1 MNGLSCTILRLVLPA
16 AALASALAAFGTAP
30 LTPAE
35 RNYLRAHGP
44 IRYAPD
50 PAFPPLEFLDAEGQA
65 QGITPD
71 LLALMARH
79 VGATLTTVPCPSW
92 TGALDAVR
100 RGGADLLGTVTPT
113 REREVF
119 LLFSK
124 PYMSVPYAL
133 FVRDGGPRIKDLT
146 DMEGLHLGVVDGYG
160 ILSWL
165 ETKHPGLALV
175 LVPDVATGMTR
186 LASGNLD
193 AMLETLPVGLYV
205 VREKSLTNIK
215 MLPGTVYEVPQ
226 CLAVSRGNGLLLSIV
241 QKGLDSLTAKEKV
254 AVFEKWTGH
263 DFFPEPWYRRG
274 PIQTTALIAF
284 LILAAL
290 AAWVI
295 LLKRAVARGMRA
307 ERQAAQALRESEE
320 RFAAFMSYLPAVA
333 VMRDPQGRYVY
344 MNEAWER
351 AMALRRE
358 DFMGQTPYDCF
369 PAKDASKLLADDRRV
384 LETGE
389 AVSGEMELHHG
400 DGPRRW
406 FTSHF
411 PIRHPSGRIGLV
423 GILYVDITALK
434 ASEAALRE
442 SELRF
447 RTLAET
453 TRTAIFMYQGERM
466 IYANPATSHYTGYT
480 EGELLRLNIFDDLVH
495 PDYREGV
502 RDLGRR
508 RLAGENNIPDRHEF
522 PIVRKDGA
530 LRWVEYTASVA
541 EQAGTPTAIA
551 SAYDITGRMKAEAE
565 LAEAK
570 KFEAIGMIANGV
582 AHEVRNPLFAIQT
595 IVLALQKKLAGKTEF
610 DEYVRHVAEQTGR
623 LNALMSDLL
632 LLGRP
637 VEPSAFK
644 RLLLVDVLEESL
656 NALMP
661 AWPEVRALCVLDL
674 PNASL
679 RVMGSKEKLVQVI
692 VNLIDNAL
700 SLSGGEG
707 PVTVRLRREG
717 SQARLAIQDAGP
729 GVPAEFLPKL
739 FTPFASQRKGG
750 TGLGLAIAMKIV
762 QAHGGTLTAANNDPG
777 PGATFTVML
786 PAAE

>member
-1 MNGLSCTILRLVLPA
+1 MKGPSCTILRLLISA
-16 AALASALAAFGTAP
+16 AALVSALAAFGTAS
-30 LTPAE
+30 LTAAE
-35 RNYLRAHGP
+35 REYLSAHGP

-50 PAFPPLEFLDAEGQA
+50 PAFPPLEFLDATGKA
-65 QGITPD
+65 RGITPD
-71 LLALMARH
+71 LLVLMAQH

-100 RGGADLLGTVTPT
+100 RGDADLLGTLTKTP
-113 REREVF
+113 EREAY
-119 LLFSK
+119 LQFST

-133 FVRDGGPRIKDLT
+133 FIRDGGPHIRDLN
-146 DMEGLHLGVVDGYG
+146 DMEGLRLGVVDGYG
-160 ILSWL
+160 VLSWL
-165 ETKHPGLALV
+165 AAKHPELTPI
-175 LVPDVATGMTR
+175 LVPDVAEGMTR
-186 LASGNLD
+186 LASGKLD
-193 AMLETLPVGLYV
+193 AVLETLPVGLYV
-205 VREKSLTNIK
+205 VREKSLTNVM
-215 MLPGTVYEVPQ
+215 MLPGTVHEVPQ
-226 CLAVSRGNGLLLSIV
+226 CLAVRRGNDVLLSIV

-254 AVFEKWTGH
+254 AAFEKWTGH
-263 DFFPEPWYRRG
+263 DFYPEPWYKRTFVR
-274 PIQTTALIAF
+274 TTALIA
-284 LILAAL
+284 LVALVAL

-307 ERQAAQALRESEE
+307 ERQAAQALRASEE
-320 RFAAFMSYLPAVA
+320 RFASFMSYLPAVA

-358 DFMGQTPYDCF
+358 DLIGQTPYDCF
-369 PAKDASKLLADDRRV
+369 PAKDASRLLADDRRV

-389 AVSGEMELHHG
+389 AVFGEMDLHHSYG
-400 DGPRRW
+400 TRQW

-411 PIRHPSGRIGLV
+411 PIRNTSGRMALV
-423 GILYVDITALK
+423 GVLYVDITALK

-442 SELRF
+442 SESRF

-480 EGELLRLNIFDDLVH
+480 EEELLRLNIFDDLVH
-495 PDYREGV
+495 PDYRERV

-508 RLAGENNIPDRHEF
+508 RLAGEKGIPDRHEF

-530 LRWVEYTASVA
+530 LRWVEYTASVV

-551 SAYDITGRMKAEAE
+551 SAYDITGRMVAEAQ

-595 IVLALQKKLAGKTEF
+595 VVLALQKKLAGKTEF

-623 LNALMSDLL
+623 LNALMRDLL

-637 VEPSAFK
+637 VEPSAFEW
-644 RLLLVDVLEESL
+644 LLLTDVLEESL
-656 NALMP
+656 NALLP
-661 AWPEVRALCVLDL
+661 AWPEVRTRCVLDL
-674 PNASL
+674 PASPL
-679 RVMGSKEKLVQVI
+679 PVMGSKERLVQVA
-692 VNLIDNAL
+692 VNLIENAL
-700 SLSGGEG
+700 SLSGGES
-707 PVTVRLRREG
+707 PVTVGVWREG
-717 SQARLAIQDAGP
+717 TQVCLAIQDAGP
-729 GVPAEFLPKL
+729 GIPADFLPKL
-739 FTPFASQRKGG
+739 FAPFASLRKGG

-762 QAHGGTLTAANNDPG
+762 QAHGGTLTAANNEPG
-777 PGATFTVML
+777 PGACFTVRL
-786 PAAE
+786 PVAE